1 MPRQRHVMRMRAI
14 LLSILL
20 IGIYGANFV
29 DANSGGKTGSTGG
42 CGCHYGG
49 GGGFTPGI
57 NGLPSGGYVGG
68 TTYSITWDNGGVWI
82 SGSGGFNLKSTNSG
96 GSTSMGSWSNLGTN
110 VQQIGNEL
118 THSSDTSRSW
128 GADWTAPAAGSGSV
142 QFSLAVLFGN
152 GNGGNSGDS
161 WGTNTI
167 TLAEAAGATNTPP
180 VASNLQLSPTNP
192 TVLTGL
198 TLTYTFSDADGDQES
213 GTEIRWYNQ
222 GALHSPVNDQMS
234 ISVAKGEQWSVEV
247 SPSDGTDFGTMESA
261 GPVTVLNAPPQAQ
274 SAQLSPSSPDETDV
288 LTATYQYSD
297 PDQDPESSS
306 SIVWYLDGV
315 RVSELDDATSVSSL
329 MTRSGDQWQFSVI
342 PNDGTDAGSEILSNL
357 VIIDSSN
364 NAPSVNSALIGPSAP
379 STTDDLDAVWTFVDT
394 DSGDMELDSE
404 IEWYRDGIHVPA
416 YDGLTTVPHTAT
428 TKGET
433 WHFVVRVSDGIDW
446 SPLTN
451 SQSVTIVNTAP
462 VVSEVTLS
470 PEAPTS
476 SDDIQISALYDDL
489 DGDFEANPT
498 VRWYRDGQLQSQL
511 TNNLVISADETN
523 RGEVWM
529 ARYTPNDGSI
539 NGDEV
544 QSSSVTIGNT
554 LPTISVLSIGENA
567 TALMPLELSISTE
580 DPDEDS
586 LTTTI
591 HWLRDGFQVDALN
604 NLTTVSTNWLGVGQ
618 SWSVRVILNDGFA
631 QSPPFTSDAVVINNI
646 MPVAD
651 FTFTENPL
659 IEAITILD
667 ASASTDSDGEIV
679 AWFWDIGGESFV
691 GETVSVVLVNP
702 MTSAE
707 LTVMDADGG
716 SHVSSQTITASFG
729 PVASD
734 LDASISNGEVNLNW
748 EWAGD
753 ATTFTI
759 WRTHEPI
766 VHSSGLLE
774 IESVGQTNST
784 SWSEPLHLVGT
795 YHYTVTADVGEVHNP
810 RISSNT
816 VTVALEVSQMP
827 IVEPEGESSLGTTM
841 TSLLAFLL
849 IFGAI
854 ATALL
859 DRFFG
864 RGA

>member
-1 MPRQRHVMRMRAI
+1 MRLRAI
-14 LLSILL
+14 LLSLLL
-20 IGIYGANFV
+20 IGIYGANMV
-29 DANSGGKTGSTGG
+29 DANSGGKTGSTSG
-42 CGCHYGG
+42 CNCHYG

-222 GALHSPVNDQMS
+222 GTLYSPVNDQMS

-261 GPVTVLNAPPQAQ
+261 GPVIVLNAPPQAQ
-274 SAQLSPSSPDETDV
+274 SAQLSPSNPDETDT

-297 PDQDPESSS
+297 PDQDPESGS

-329 MTRSGDQWQFSVI
+329 MTRSGDQWQYSVT
-342 PNDGTDAGSEILSNL
+342 PNDGTDAGSEVLSNL
-357 VIIDSSN
+357 VIIGSSN
-364 NAPSVNSALIGPSAP
+364 SAPSVSSALIGPSDPA
-379 STTDDLDAVWTFVDT
+379 TNDDLNAAWNFVDP
-394 DSGDMELDSE
+394 DNGDTELDFV
-404 IEWYRDGIHVPA
+404 IEWYRDSVHVTEH
-416 YDGLTTVPHTAT
+416 DGMVTLPYTAT
-428 TKGET
+428 AKGET
-433 WHFVVRVSDGIDW
+433 WYFEVMVSDGIDW
-446 SPLTN
+446 STATN
-451 SQSVTIVNTAP
+451 SQSVTIANTAP
-462 VVSEVTLS
+462 TVSNVTLI
-470 PEAPTS
+470 PELATS
-476 SDDIQISALYDDL
+476 SHNLEISAIYGDL
-489 DGDFEANPT
+489 DGDLEASPT
-498 VRWYRDGQLQSQL
+498 IRWYRDGQLQSQF
-511 TNNLVISADETN
+511 TNDLFISSDATS
-523 RGEVWM
+523 RGEMWM
-529 ARYTPNDGSI
+529 VRYTPNDGSI
-539 NGDEV
+539 YGTEV
-544 QSSSVTIGNT
+544 QSASVTIGNS
-554 LPTISVLSIGENA
+554 LPTIEALSIGENA
-567 TALMPLELSISTE
+567 TSLMPLELALTTS
-580 DPDEDS
+580 DADDDS
-586 LTTTI
+586 LTTII
-591 HWLRDGFQVDALN
+591 HWLRDGFQVKALN
-604 NLTTVSTNWLGVGQ
+604 NLTTVSADWLGVGQ
-618 SWSVRVILNDGFA
+618 SWAVRIILDDGFE
-631 QSPPFTSDAVVINNI
+631 QTSPVTSSPVEISNI
-646 MPVAD
+646 MPLAE

-659 IEAITILD
+659 IEGITMLD
-667 ASASTDSDGEIV
+667 ASTSSDSDGEIV
-679 AWFWDIGGESFV
+679 AWFWEIGDQSFV
-691 GETVSVVLVNP
+691 GEQISVVLVNP
-702 MTSAE
+702 MTNAE

-716 SHVSSQTITASFG
+716 SHTSSQIISASFG
-729 PVASD
+729 PVASN
-734 LDASISNGEVNLNW
+734 LEASILNGAVSLNW

-784 SWSEPLHLVGT
+784 DWSEPLHLVGT
-795 YHYTVTADVGEVHNP
+795 YHYAVTADVGEVHNP

-816 VTVALEVSQMP
+816 VTIALEVSQMQM
-827 IVEPEGESSLGTTM
+827 VEPEGESELGTTM
-841 TSLLAFLL
+841 TSLLVFLL

-864 RGA
+864 RGV